1 LRTNEVVR
9 ALFGAV
15 AERSLEDTFDE
26 LADAVEENL
35 DTAQLNLN
43 PPIRARLYV
52 RVVSE
57 NDFLGGAL

>member
-35 DTAQLNLN
+35 DTTQLNLN
-43 PPIRARLYV
+43 PPIGARL
-52 RVVSE
+52 VVCPGRFGE
-57 NDFLGGAL
+57 